1 MPVLHLTVCQ
11 TPTRSLKCECKT
23 QKNMHVFIHMETNGL
38 LASYRTQSPTSHTK
52 IPLWSGNY
60 RSARLVPLSLPVF
73 WLQLERDR
81 QAKNPSIWLLTEKE
95 LKMCSDPSALWFIK
109 DVGCSVP
116 LLITGQATTVALT
129 CRLDEKTQKRIWP
142 LNWKSF
148 KQWPI

>member
-38 LASYRTQSPTSHTK
+38 LASYRTKKPTSHTK

-60 RSARLVPLSLPVF
+60 SSARLVPLRLPIF
-73 WLQLERDR
+73 WLQLERNR

-109 DVGCSVP
+109 DVGCWDAVIDNRAGRYGSTHMQ
-116 LLITGQATTVALT
+116 I
-129 CRLDEKTQKRIWP
+129 RWKHSKRNMTIE
-142 LNWKSF
+142 LEV
-148 KQWPI
+148 I